1 MSPISFERAVH
12 YFQETAQQLS
22 KATVKLD
29 EALRVVSDVLAE
41 SLDVEL
47 GITCPA
53 DEHPPW
59 PVHSVGL
66 FRFNYEDAIGRQRS
80 DLALGVCDKDLKPSP
95 LVQLSGQNAPR
106 TASRNL
112 RVWAGK
118 NITRIIHEIAMVLDA
133 ERPSVDE
140 AARSTAG
147 LAATIYG
154 GMDLKRLS
162 ELTAIAK
169 KTGGL
174 WLASL
179 SWASPTGLL
188 PSREKMLSV
197 DQEDTFDKVNCL
209 AFKNDGAPIE
219 EQALFPSHDEAVM
232 FQELIAEWNRTQ
244 NSYYVIGEEGN
255 PALDEEDKPIIAW
268 KANVGIE
275 PIEPLAAASMVGLQF
290 LS

>member
-1 MSPISFERAVH
+1 MTPITFERAVH

-29 EALRVVSDVLAE
+29 DALRVVSDVLAE
-41 SLDVEL
+41 SLDFEL

-118 NITRIIHEIAMVLDA
+118 NIAQII
-133 ERPSVDE
+133 
-140 AARSTAG
+140 
-147 LAATIYG
+147 
-154 GMDLKRLS
+154 
-162 ELTAIAK
+162 
-169 KTGGL
+169 
-174 WLASL
+174 
-179 SWASPTGLL
+179 
-188 PSREKMLSV
+188 
-197 DQEDTFDKVNCL
+197 Q
-209 AFKNDGAPIE
+209 
-219 EQALFPSHDEAVM
+219 
-232 FQELIAEWNRTQ
+232 LIAETNVVDLEKAKEASAFAETAARLTPGVDLKTLGLLSLKDKRPRGYGFRSDLKGLPTMESLDDLIEATRDWLEDMSLHT
-244 NSYYVIGEEGN
+244 VGKDGKLIPEEGDELDQN
-255 PALDEEDKPIIAW
+255 GEIVLHEISEEAEYFRQAFNALTAARHELVEGIKESAEMVAADMESEKYFGPSSKDEDED
-268 KANVGIE
+268 GE
-275 PIEPLAAASMVGLQF
+275 D
-290 LS
+290 